1 MGNHKIHNRL
11 TQAVARKIRSRRE
24 ALKFSQE
31 EFADYITLDRANY
44 GAIERGE
51 RNISITTLVRIAVGL
66 KLEVGDLFPRLNEI
80 TELI

>member
-1 MGNHKIHNRL
+1 MKNHKVHSRL
-11 TQAVARKIRSRRE
+11 IQAVARKIRSRRE
-24 ALKFSQE
+24 TLEFSQE
-31 EFADYITLDRANY
+31 EFADYITLDRSNY

-66 KLEVGDLFPRLNEI
+66 KLEVGDLFPLLSEI